1 MLQLSSADDS
11 ENFHASHNDGQSS
24 TRVKAN
30 SGRSSMRT
38 THRSTTAV
46 TRQKISDKE
55 SQTKITA
62 RSSTPRSK
70 LRFRRRPSCMP

>member
-24 TRVKAN
+24 TRVRAN

-46 TRQKISDKE
+46 GQQEFSD
-55 SQTKITA
+55 KITA